1 MIKLHLCLGWK
12 DGSIS
17 INQCDHQI
25 NKMEDKDNIITSID
39 KEKALDNIQHRFMIK
54 TLSKVGI
61 EGMDLN
67 IRKAIHDKLQ
77 TSIILSGEKWEV
89 FPLRK
94 ATKQDCLLSPLLF
107 NIILEALAK
116 VIREENEIKGIQSG
130 KEEVELS
137 LLAVD
142 IILYIKNYKDFTKNC

>member
-1 MIKLHLCLGWK
+1 M
-12 DGSIS
+12 
-17 INQCDHQI
+17 
-25 NKMEDKDNIITSID
+25 ITSID
-39 KEKALDNIQHRFMIK
+39 KEKALDNIQHWFMIK

-61 EGMDLN
+61 EGMGQN

-77 TSIILSGEKWEV
+77 TSIILNGEKLKV

-94 ATKQDCLLSPLLF
+94 ATKQECLLSPLLI
-107 NIILEALAK
+107 NILLEALAR

-142 IILYIKNYKDFTKNC
+142 IILYIKNHKDFTENC

>member
-1 MIKLHLCLGWK
+1 
-12 DGSIS
+12 
-17 INQCDHQI
+17 
-25 NKMEDKDNIITSID
+25 
-39 KEKALDNIQHRFMIK
+39 MIK

-61 EGMDLN
+61 EGMGQN

-77 TSIILSGEKWEV
+77 TSIILNGEKLEV

-94 ATKQDCLLSPLLF
+94 ATKQECLLSPLLI
-107 NIILEALAK
+107 NIILEALAR

-142 IILYIKNYKDFTKNC
+142 IILYIKNHKDFTENC

>member
-1 MIKLHLCLGWK
+1 M
-12 DGSIS
+12 
-17 INQCDHQI
+17 
-25 NKMEDKDNIITSID
+25 ITSID
-39 KEKALDNIQHRFMIK
+39 KEKALDNIQHWFMIK

-61 EGMDLN
+61 EGMGQN

-77 TSIILSGEKWEV
+77 TSIILNGEKLEV

-94 ATKQDCLLSPLLF
+94 ATKQECLLSPLLI
-107 NIILEALAK
+107 NIILEALAR

-142 IILYIKNYKDFTKNC
+142 IILYIKNHKDFTENC

>member
-1 MIKLHLCLGWK
+1 M
-12 DGSIS
+12 
-17 INQCDHQI
+17 
-25 NKMEDKDNIITSID
+25 ITSID
-39 KEKALDNIQHRFMIK
+39 KEKALDNIQHWFMIK

-61 EGMDLN
+61 EGMGQN
-67 IRKAIHDKLQ
+67 IRKAIHDKPQ
-77 TSIILSGEKWEV
+77 TSIILNGEKLEV

-94 ATKQDCLLSPLLF
+94 ATKQECLLSPLLI
-107 NIILEALAK
+107 NIILEALAR

-142 IILYIKNYKDFTKNC
+142 IILYIKNHKDFTENR

>member
-1 MIKLHLCLGWK
+1 M
-12 DGSIS
+12 
-17 INQCDHQI
+17 
-25 NKMEDKDNIITSID
+25 ITSID
-39 KEKALDNIQHRFMIK
+39 KEKALDNIQHWFMIK

-61 EGMDLN
+61 EGMGQN
-67 IRKAIHDKLQ
+67 IRKAIHEKLQ
-77 TSIILSGEKWEV
+77 TSIILNGEKLEV

-94 ATKQDCLLSPLLF
+94 ATKQECLLSPLLI
-107 NIILEALAK
+107 NIILEALAR

-142 IILYIKNYKDFTKNC
+142 IILYIKNHKDFTENC